1 MQLELLKSKIHRATV
16 TDANL
21 NYEGSITIARDLMD
35 AAHILPYEKVG
46 VLDVN
51 NGNRLDT
58 YVIEGPAGSGVICLN
73 GAAARLV
80 QPGDLVIIVAYASMS
95 EEEAKSW
102 KPTIGILP
110 AITIATRKFDNFSSI
125 WYFEQKSVSD
135 FLSSCECQFCKQNL
149 TFSSVNQGL

>member
-1 MQLELLKSKIHRATV
+1 MQLELLKVKIHRATV

-35 AAHILPYEKVG
+35 AANILPYEKVG

-58 YVIEGPAGSGVICLN
+58 YVIEGPAKSGMICLN

-80 QPGDLVIIVAYASMS
+80 QPGDLVIIVAYASMTP
-95 EEEAKSW
+95 EEAKNW
-102 KPTIGILP
+102 QPT
-110 AITIATRKFDNFSSI
+110 
-125 WYFEQKSVSD
+125 VVH
-135 FLSSCECQFCKQNL
+135 
-149 TFSSVNQGL
+149 VNEKNEIV